1 MTGLALNG
9 DAMTY
14 DTLILIQTVAQGF
27 FLLCVVFGAVYLI
40 AGLIKP
46 AWVRMKKRHW
56 IVGRTL
62 LVWIVGLMTVLAAI
76 FYTHSHPLGPHAFN
90 SYMKGYIAAE
100 CAAGT
105 TTGSVTGLCEELKQ
119 QCSLPTIFP
128 PCETYHAERKRL
140 GLE

>member
-1 MTGLALNG
+1 
-9 DAMTY
+9 MTY
-14 DTLILIQTVAQGF
+14 DTLVLIQTVAQGF
-27 FLLCVVFGAVYLI
+27 FLLCVLLGALHLV

-46 AWVRMKKRHW
+46 AWVRLSKRGW
-56 IVGRTL
+56 VIGRTL
-62 LVWIVGLMTVLAAI
+62 LAWLVGLVVVGGAI
-76 FYTHSHPLGPHAFN
+76 GYTHSHPLGPHAFN

-105 TTGSVTGLCEELKQ
+105 TTSKVADICDELKQ
-119 QCSLPTIFP
+119 QCSVPTLFP